1 MPDDARPRKEQNISS
16 LRLCT
21 KSVSLMWSEGVAQKT
36 DERLGVAVP
45 EPEADRGAPQPAW
58 RSGSDRPKIQ
68 LLERNNNAESVR

>member
-1 MPDDARPRKEQNISS
+1 
-16 LRLCT
+16 
-21 KSVSLMWSEGVAQKT
+21 MWSEGVAQKT